1 MGGAKTWQNTSR
13 SNERPVMISQRPKP
27 NQWVETVYKSSLNSH
42 KLLHVLLDMALKKIA
57 LLLFVMFTLFLLKVS
72 NAAVYKVGDSGGW
85 TTLGNIDYNKWAS
98 SKTFQIGD
106 TIRKFLP
113 LFVLLYLVVSRN
125 WFVFWDIKSLFW
137 CKLGGFWDPNFFLF

>member
-1 MGGAKTWQNTSR
+1 
-13 SNERPVMISQRPKP
+13 
-27 NQWVETVYKSSLNSH
+27 
-42 KLLHVLLDMALKKIA
+42 MALKKIA

-125 WFVFWDIKSLFW
+125 WFVFWDIKSLF
-137 CKLGGFWDPNFFLF
+137 